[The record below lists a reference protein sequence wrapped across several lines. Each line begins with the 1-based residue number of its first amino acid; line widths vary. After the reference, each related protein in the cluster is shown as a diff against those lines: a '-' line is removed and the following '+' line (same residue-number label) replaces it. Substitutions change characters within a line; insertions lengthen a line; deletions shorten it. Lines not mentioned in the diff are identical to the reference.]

1 MLLPQAATHSS
12 ANLSFQS
19 EAVRAGETAPVSA
32 RCEYVASASQPRL
45 DSTRRMPSGLP
56 VPRQPTRPAVNTAVV
71 SFGAAPGAALGNR
84 ARAQGIG
91 A

>member
-32 RCEYVASASQPRL
+32 RCEYVASASQP
-45 DSTRRMPSGLP
+45 
-56 VPRQPTRPAVNTAVV
+56 
-71 SFGAAPGAALGNR
+71 
-84 ARAQGIG
+84 
-91 A
+91 